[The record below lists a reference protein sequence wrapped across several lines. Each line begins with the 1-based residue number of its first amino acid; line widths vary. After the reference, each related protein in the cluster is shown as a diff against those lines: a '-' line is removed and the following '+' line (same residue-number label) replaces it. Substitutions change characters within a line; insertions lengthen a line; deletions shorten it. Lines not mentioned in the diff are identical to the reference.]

1 MVQWGAFAAIGV
13 AVLGLAVWLAG
24 DFGESRA
31 HTALREQAGGAVA
44 LSTTVLRSELE
55 RQRSLPFVLAQDP
68 DVQAALTDRRQA
80 RLTALDR
87 KFERLSAGTHAAV
100 IYLLDADGRAIA
112 ASNWRKPASPV
123 GSDYKFRS
131 YFRRAVHDGAAEY
144 FALGTLTRR
153 PGLYISRRVRGT
165 GTALGVI
172 VVKVQFDQVEREWQR
187 SGTNAYVTNPHGI
200 VIIASN
206 PKWHFMRDV
215 PIDAREAAAIRASR
229 QFGKAPLD
237 PLPLHVLRDGNPNG
251 DLVRLGRTS
260 AFLAAGGPIPTTDW
274 HMHVLLPAEALL
286 NAEARNARSTAIL
299 ALMPLLVLAGIL
311 LYRRQR
317 ARIREAEEIAARAE
331 LESRVEIRTAELRM
345 INHQL
350 SAEMDERQKAETR
363 LQTARDELVQA
374 NRLAV
379 LGQITAGVAH
389 EVNQPVAAIRSY
401 ADNAAALLDRGDAGA
416 VKENLAS
423 IAGLTMRI
431 GGITQE
437 LRAFSRKGT
446 DEIGPTSLADVI
458 DGGLLVLGG
467 RIREQGVAFEC
478 ETPGPDLKAYGK
490 LIRLEQVLVNL
501 LQNAL
506 EVLSGRADGRIR
518 IATTSAGDRVCLSV
532 EDNGPGIE
540 PEVAEGLFTPFNTS
554 KPRGLGLGLVISKDI
569 VAEFGGR
576 LELTRTGDSGTLF
589 TIQLRKAP

>member
-1 MVQWGAFAAIGV
+1 MQWAVFAAV
-13 AVLGLAVWLAG
+13 SLTLLGLAVWLAG
-24 DFGESRA
+24 NFGEGRA
-31 HTALREQAGGAVA
+31 HATLREQANGAVV
-44 LSTTVLRSELE
+44 LNTTVLRSELE

-68 DVQAALTDRRQA
+68 DVQAALTDHGGA
-80 RLTALDR
+80 RLTALDK
-87 KFERLSAGTHAAV
+87 KFERLSKGTHAAV

-112 ASNWRKPASPV
+112 ASNWRKPASPI

-131 YFRRAVHDGAAEY
+131 YFRRAIRDGAAEY

-153 PGLYISRRVRGT
+153 PGLYISRRVRGA
-165 GTALGVI
+165 GNALGVI
-172 VVKVQFDQVEREWQR
+172 VVKVQFDQVEHEWQR
-187 SGTNAYVTNPHGI
+187 SDTNAYVTNPQGI

-215 PIDAREAAAIRASR
+215 PIAPQEAAAIRASR

-237 PLPLHVLRDGNPNG
+237 PLPLHLLREGNPDG
-251 DLVRLGRTS
+251 DLARLGQAS
-260 AFLAAGGPIPTTDW
+260 AFLAAAGPIPTTNW
-274 HMHVLLPAEALL
+274 QMHVLLPAEGLL
-286 NAEARNARSTAIL
+286 NTEARNARSTAIL

-317 ARIREAEEIAARAE
+317 ARIREAEEVAARAE
-331 LESRVEIRTAELRM
+331 LESRVEIRTAELRT

-350 SAEMDERQKAETR
+350 SAEMDERQKAESR
-363 LQTARDELVQA
+363 LQTTRDELVQA

-401 ADNAAALLDRGDAGA
+401 ADNAAALLDRGDTGA
-416 VKENLAS
+416 AKENLTS
-423 IAGLTMRI
+423 IAGLTKRI

-437 LRAFSRKGT
+437 LRAFSRKGA

-458 DGGLLVLGG
+458 DGALLVLGG
-467 RIREQGVAFEC
+467 RIRDQGVAFDC
-478 ETPGPDLKAYGK
+478 ETPGPDIKACGK

-506 EVLSGRADGRIR
+506 EALSGRADGRIR
-518 IATTSAGDRVCLSV
+518 IITTIAGDYVRLSV
-532 EDNGPGIE
+532 EDNGPGIA
-540 PEVAEGLFTPFNTS
+540 PAVAEGLFTPFNTS

-569 VAEFGGR
+569 IAEFGGR
-576 LELTRTGDSGTLF
+576 LELTRTDESGTLF
-589 TIQLRKAP
+589 TIHLRRAP